1 MQPWEM
7 WPETSLLDRCG
18 PAREGVDRPRRF
30 DLFCQGKISLII
42 AVIIVLLIKLIR
54 NL

>member
-7 WPETSLLDRCG
+7 WPETSLLDRCR
-18 PAREGVDRPRRF
+18 PAREGVDRPRRV

-42 AVIIVLLIKLIR
+42 AATCLINQID
-54 NL
+54 